1 MDQFSWIKNYKNN
14 ENINA
19 LIDIIPDL
27 FAQYYLIHW
36 KIGIMDDFPFEKYP
50 SNNITIEE
58 NNKRIKIEREFGL
71 FLNPQKSNR
80 YKEIS
85 LDELSQKLNLE
96 KSIVFLKDLNDN
108 PAIITLENQTIN
120 CLQKGLNDIV
130 DSQNLHLY
138 INNIEDIYWEENY
151 KQENNNISISE
162 YINFQ
167 SETNFDTNS
176 FLFPDNLSWCLITSE
191 DLPLIFCT
199 NTITPFDLE
208 LFPIKYNQTFS

>member
-1 MDQFSWIKNYKNN
+1 MD
-14 ENINA
+14 
-19 LIDIIPDL
+19 
-27 FAQYYLIHW
+27 
-36 KIGIMDDFPFEKYP
+36 
-50 SNNITIEE
+50 
-58 NNKRIKIEREFGL
+58 
-71 FLNPQKSNR
+71 
-80 YKEIS
+80 
-85 LDELSQKLNLE
+85 
-96 KSIVFLKDLNDN
+96 
-108 PAIITLENQTIN
+108 NQTIN
-120 CLQKGLNDIV
+120 SIEKGLNDIV

-167 SETNFDTNS
+167 SETNFDTKS

>member
-71 FLNPQKSNR
+71 FLNPQKSNC

-85 LDELSQKLNLE
+85 LDELSQKFKLE
-96 KSIVFLKDLNDN
+96 KNKICINL
-108 PAIITLENQTIN
+108 ITELSEIN
-120 CLQKGLNDIV
+120 EEL
-130 DSQNLHLY
+130 QNLKTSDTLNQPFLNTFERLLKFDM
-138 INNIEDIYWEENY
+138 IKCFDNVKIFFKKVNP
-151 KQENNNISISE
+151 
-162 YINFQ
+162 NFQ
-167 SETNFDTNS
+167 ID
-176 FLFPDNLSWCLITSE
+176 DI
-191 DLPLIFCT
+191 
-199 NTITPFDLE
+199 
-208 LFPIKYNQTFS
+208 